1 MLVLPESPDIHR
13 LIVFADYYQFYLQDL
28 QAYLDWL
35 GSHGTD
41 PDLPPAGWTS
51 EAVDTH
57 RIGVEPNSLSVG
69 TARKDWVEV
78 TLRFHPGEP
87 PAWATEAEHV
97 VEADLDVPNG
107 DLAVY
112 GPTDD
117 PDHGHHIS
125 TARGRYRTRISYI
138 PSEPATTG
146 ASDARGGEHCLYQA
160 DLWPVITPTP
170 LVVLKQGPNPWVG

>member
-1 MLVLPESPDIHR
+1 LLVLPESPDVDR

-35 GSHGTD
+35 GSDGTD

-51 EAVDTH
+51 EAVHVH

-69 TARKDWVEV
+69 TARNDRVEV

-87 PAWATEAEHV
+87 PAWAAETEHV

-112 GPTDD
+112 GPTDG
-117 PDHGHHIS
+117 PGQEQHI
-125 TARGRYRTRISYI
+125 TIARGRYRVRVSYI
-138 PSEPATTG
+138 PSEPPTIG
-146 ASDARGGEHCLYQA
+146 ASGGGYGDHFIYHA
-160 DLWPVITPTP
+160 DLWPVMTPTP
-170 LVVLKQGPNPWVG
+170 LVVLRQGSNPWAG